1 MRRALGQTTALLVD
15 AYRELNA
22 KKLFWITLILSGVL
36 VVVFAGLDLR
46 NGSMFAFGLR
56 IDLPID
62 FDRELFFKIVFTQ
75 FGIGVWLTWAAT
87 ILALISTAG
96 IIPDLLSSG
105 TVEMLVSKPI
115 GRVRLLLTKYAF
127 GLLFVAL
134 QVAVFAVGTFLVFGI
149 KGVMWE
155 PRILLA
161 IPIVLAFYSYL
172 FCVCVLL
179 GLLTRSTVAS
189 LLLTLLL
196 WLVLFILTATH
207 ASLVSFR
214 EMGEVRAERLE
225 TRIERMETGTRRQLA
240 SEQGNETAQAAT
252 AEELDMHNPV
262 LASTRRDYQEASEQ
276 AESLD
281 AWVGRLDAVKTVLP
295 KTSETIGL
303 LERVL
308 FSEADLR
315 RLAEQGA
322 GGGPVDVDVET
333 EDDDFAVSQEG
344 ATRAQEE
351 LRDRSLW
358 WVLGTSLVFEAVVL
372 GLCCWIFGRR
382 DF

>member
-1 MRRALGQTTALLVD
+1 MGQTTALLVD

>member
-1 MRRALGQTTALLVD
+1 
-15 AYRELNA
+15 
-22 KKLFWITLILSGVL
+22 
-36 VVVFAGLDLR
+36 
-46 NGSMFAFGLR
+46 
-56 IDLPID
+56 
-62 FDRELFFKIVFTQ
+62 
-75 FGIGVWLTWAAT
+75 
-87 ILALISTAG
+87 
-96 IIPDLLSSG
+96 
-105 TVEMLVSKPI
+105 
-115 GRVRLLLTKYAF
+115 
-127 GLLFVAL
+127 
-134 QVAVFAVGTFLVFGI
+134 
-149 KGVMWE
+149 
-155 PRILLA
+155 
-161 IPIVLAFYSYL
+161 
-172 FCVCVLL
+172 
-179 GLLTRSTVAS
+179 
-189 LLLTLLL
+189 
-196 WLVLFILTATH
+196 
-207 ASLVSFR
+207 
-214 EMGEVRAERLE
+214 MGEVRAERLE

-240 SEQGNETAQAAT
+240 SEQGDEAAQAAT
-252 AEELDMHNPV
+252 AEELDMHNPM
-262 LASTRRDYQEASEQ
+262 LASTRRDYAEAAEQ

-281 AWVGRLDAVKTVLP
+281 AWVGRLDAAKTVLP

>member
-1 MRRALGQTTALLVD
+1 MTRALGQTTALLVD

-36 VVVFAGLDLR
+36 VIVFAGLDLR
-46 NGSMFAFGLR
+46 NGSVFAFGLR
-56 IDLPID
+56 FDLPID

-75 FGIGVWLTWAAT
+75 FGVQVWLTWAAT

-115 GRVRLLLTKYAF
+115 GRIRLLLTKYAF

-134 QVAVFAVGTFLVFGI
+134 QVAVFALGTFLVFGL

-172 FCVCVLL
+172 FCMCVLL

-196 WLVLFILTATH
+196 WLTLFILTATH
-207 ASLVSFR
+207 ASLVTFR

-240 SEQGNETAQAAT
+240 SEQGEDAARAAT
-252 AEELDMHNPV
+252 PEELDVHNAV
-262 LASTRRDYQEASEQ
+262 LASTRREYNEASGQ
-276 AESLD
+276 ARSLD
-281 AWVGRLDAVKTVLP
+281 AWVGRLNAVKTVLP
-295 KTSETIGL
+295 KTTETIGL
-303 LERVL
+303 LERVM

-315 RLAEQGA
+315 RLAEQGT
-322 GGGPVDVDVET
+322 GPGGPVEVDA
-333 EDDDFAVSQEG
+333 DDAFADSQQG
-344 ATRAQEE
+344 ATRAEQE

-358 WVLGTSLVFEAVVL
+358 WVLGTSLLFEAAIL
-372 GLCCWIFGRR
+372 ALCCWIFARR